1 MLEKPKAQSR
11 MDNQEK
17 LTTFGTQDTS
27 REKTKTKNK
36 NKTHTHTTQQVLDTT
51 IHKRKEN

>member
-27 REKTKTKNK
+27 REKTKTKTKTKNK
-36 NKTHTHTTQQVLDTT
+36 NKTHTHTTQ
-51 IHKRKEN
+51 

>member
-36 NKTHTHTTQQVLDTT
+36 NKTHTHTTQ
-51 IHKRKEN
+51 